1 MFRIIT
7 KVNLSTPKCF
17 LKVVPMNTRLVF
29 RCDQALLR
37 RFATDSGKKIT
48 EESLKT
54 SEQVLK
60 TTIQDTVPKV
70 ENIAAK
76 TASETAT
83 NATKDAAAQA
93 TTKTKKEMSTP
104 MKWFAAFNIG
114 FFASG
119 LGSMVGLGGGFIM
132 ICSSAS
138 GVRPVVGLGGAFI
151 RIPMMT
157 GFFGATQHMAQGT
170 SLAAI
175 VLTGLTS
182 AITYYKNDSV
192 DLPAAL
198 VLTCSAM
205 ILSRF
210 SARFTSRFDSKKLKK
225 IFGWF
230 SILVSP
236 TVPLKSYLLNK
247 KKKEEEQAQ
256 AAAAENPA
264 ASSMALSTVKSIDN
278 ENTSLW
284 KKMIKNSIV
293 AEHWQTMLGTGVVSG
308 AISGFFGVGGGSII
322 TPALCLLTNLSQQ
335 KVVGTTLVCLF
346 SLIQSPLGFCCHSLS
361 HRCHHSLQTR

>member
-93 TTKTKKEMSTP
+93 TTKTKKDMSTP

-132 ICSSAS
+132 
-138 GVRPVVGLGGAFI
+138 
-151 RIPMMT
+151 IPMMT

-205 ILSRF
+205 VLSRF

-293 AEHWQTMLGTGVVSG
+293 AEHWQTMLGTGVFSG

-361 HRCHHSLQTR
+361 HWCHHSLQIR

>member
-83 NATKDAAAQA
+83 NATKDAATQV

-132 ICSSAS
+132 
-138 GVRPVVGLGGAFI
+138 
-151 RIPMMT
+151 IPMMT

-205 ILSRF
+205 VLSRF

-256 AAAAENPA
+256 AAAENPA

-293 AEHWQTMLGTGVVSG
+293 AEHWQTMLGTGVFSG

-361 HRCHHSLQTR
+361 HRCHHSLQIR